1 MTSTSSTTSPVV
13 RVGIDIA
20 KLTHQILWEL
30 PGGKR
35 RGLRVANTCPTE
47 RHAPAAR
54 LLRSSEAPA
63 PG

>member
-1 MTSTSSTTSPVV
+1 MTSTSATTSPVV

-35 RGLRVANTCPTE
+35 RGLRVANT
-47 RHAPAAR
+47 
-54 LLRSSEAPA
+54 
-63 PG
+63 

>member
-1 MTSTSSTTSPVV
+1 MTSASLELVYHNSDQRRLPAMTSTSSTTSPVV

-35 RGLRVANTCPTE
+35 RGLRVANT
-47 RHAPAAR
+47 
-54 LLRSSEAPA
+54 
-63 PG
+63 

>member
-1 MTSTSSTTSPVV
+1 MTSTLSTTSPVV

-35 RGLRVANTCPTE
+35 RSLRVANTKTE
-47 RHAPAAR
+47 YRPVRRHARRAR
-54 LLRSSEAPA
+54 VAVP
-63 PG
+63 